1 MPYID
6 TEYYINVYKGKQPFN
21 PDDLPK
27 LLIRASEMINELTGF
42 KLVTGK
48 VNIDNSFPFIQDQV
62 KKATAKIVEYYVIN
76 GGYEVTKSSEPQS
89 VSIGSFK
96 YSTSKESSGESNE
109 AIKEAVTQ
117 LSHTGLLYTGME
129 AIDNDL
135 Y

>member
-6 TEYYINVYKGKQPFN
+6 TVYYTNVYEGKQPFN
-21 PDDLPK
+21 WDDLPK
-27 LLIRASEMINELTGF
+27 LLIRASEMIDVITGF

-48 VNIDNSFPFIQDQV
+48 VNIDNSIPFVQDQV

-76 GGYEVTKSSEPQS
+76 GGYEATKSSEPQS

-96 YSTSKESSGESNE
+96 YSTSKTSSYEGNE
-109 AIKEAVTQ
+109 AIREAVIQ
-117 LSHTGLLYTGME
+117 LSHTGLLYAGME

-135 Y
+135 H